1 MPALTGNPAWL
12 THAWRWR
19 RTRYGPLA
27 AGLAQRAGQPCRVF
41 ARGMNGS
48 VGIEFADGHRVVAPR
63 FAVARLRSA
72 EDERVGDG
80 EPAIDRDRLPG
91 DEVRSA

>member
-1 MPALTGNPAWL
+1 MPALTGNAAWL

-19 RTRYGPLA
+19 QTRYGPLA
-27 AGLAQRAGQPCRVF
+27 SVLAQRAGQPCRVF

-48 VGIEFADGHRVVAPR
+48 VGVEFADGYRVVAPR

-72 EDERVGDG
+72 EDERVGDA
-80 EPAIDRDRLPG
+80 EAAVDRDRLAR